1 MLLRYYG
8 FREDPFGATPDS
20 RSLYQSPSHCEALAS
35 LKYGFSSNRGFI
47 ALIAQPGMGKT
58 TLLFRFLEEIRASA
72 RTAFIFDIDPQCE
85 PREIVSYILRD
96 IGIVPG
102 RDHAE
107 MHEQLNLAVVAEAR
121 AGRRFVVVIDEAQ
134 NLSDEA
140 LEVVRMLTNFE
151 TPRAKLMQVVLAGQP
166 QLSDKLMK
174 PSLLQLRQ
182 RISTFCRIEPLTT
195 DQTHAYIDHRL
206 KFAGYD
212 GPPLFT
218 PEAVSRITEASRG
231 IPRNINN
238 VCFNALSLCCALKR
252 KQVDGS
258 MIAEVLADQQ
268 LLPGAAESP
277 VVPCELAVTEI
288 YRPEPRNGAVKLSW
302 PWVLVVTALLVS
314 TGLGVLGISELKTF
328 RSHQG
333 GSVHSLDAKSVP
345 ETAAS
350 APLPSPRSDPRDA
363 GAVKPSVD
371 PAPPAAAVK
380 AGGPVEGS
388 NRRVR
393 HSSEPNSVH
402 HVESD
407 RGLDEATERDNR
419 ARLADLRRQLSDLRA
434 TLPPDDYKI
443 QRLQANIAD
452 LEHQSAARRTNNVKR
467 PSAQNSETPRR
478 KQLVT
483 QTDTLPQGTVNPAL
497 GRPDVIQPEEK
508 VRLLRSHATPVL
520 LPAASRANA
529 EAVQPDASTLGP
541 RARLNAPSRPA
552 TNPFATSAPDTG
564 AVASGSKE

>member
-20 RSLYQSPSHCEALAS
+20 RCLYQSPSHCEALAS

-58 TLLFRFLEEIRASA
+58 TLLFRFLEEIRSSA
-72 RTAFIFDIDPQCE
+72 RTAFIFDIDRHCE

-182 RISTFCRIEPLTT
+182 RISTFCRIEPLTAE
-195 DQTHAYIDHRL
+195 QTRAYIEHRL
-206 KFAGYD
+206 SFVGYD

-218 PEAVSRITEASRG
+218 PEAVSRLTEASHG

-252 KQVDGS
+252 KQVDES
-258 MIAEVLADQQ
+258 MIAEVLADQH
-268 LLPGAAESP
+268 LLPVAAEST
-277 VVPCELAVTEI
+277 VVPCAPSVTEI
-288 YRPEPRNGAVKLSW
+288 YRPEGRNRAVKLSW
-302 PWVLVVTALLVS
+302 PWVLVVTALLITTS
-314 TGLGVLGISELKTF
+314 LGVLGIFEKTF
-328 RSHQG
+328 RSH
-333 GSVHSLDAKSVP
+333 L
-345 ETAAS
+345 
-350 APLPSPRSDPRDA
+350 RSYAHALNDA
-363 GAVKPSVD
+363 GAVKPAVD
-371 PAPPAAAVK
+371 RTPAEVH
-380 AGGPVEGS
+380 VEG
-388 NRRVR
+388 RRSLEGR
-393 HSSEPNSVH
+393 TGRNQQSPGPKALH
-402 HVESD
+402 HVEKA
-407 RGLDEATERDNR
+407 RVLDDATARDIR

-434 TLPPDDYKI
+434 TLPPDDYRI

-452 LEHQSAARRTNNVKR
+452 LEQQSAAQRANNVKR
-467 PSAQNSETPRR
+467 PAVQSSETPRR

-483 QTDTLPQGTVNPAL
+483 QAFALPQGTVNPAL
-497 GRPDVIQPEEK
+497 ARPDVIQPEEK
-508 VRLLRSHATPVL
+508 GRLLRSHATPVL

-541 RARLNAPSRPA
+541 RARLAAPSRSA
-552 TNPFATSAPDTG
+552 ANPIATSAPNPSV
-564 AVASGSKE
+564 VASGSKE

>member
-8 FREDPFGATPDS
+8 FREDPFGASPDS
-20 RSLYQSPSHCEALAS
+20 RCLYASPSHCEALAS

-85 PREIVSYILRD
+85 PREIVRYILRD

-195 DQTHAYIDHRL
+195 DETRAYIDHRL
-206 KFAGYD
+206 KFVGYD

-218 PEAVSRITEASRG
+218 PEAISRITEASHG

-268 LLPGAAESP
+268 LMPRAAESP
-277 VVPCELAVTEI
+277 VVPCELAVSEI
-288 YRPEPRNGAVKLSW
+288 YRPEPRNGAAKLSW
-302 PWVLVVTALLVS
+302 PWVVVVTALLVA
-314 TGLGVLGISELKTF
+314 TGLGVLGIPELKTF

-333 GSVHSLDAKSVP
+333 GAVHSL
-345 ETAAS
+345 
-350 APLPSPRSDPRDA
+350 
-363 GAVKPSVD
+363 GAVKPAVGQ
-371 PAPPAAAVK
+371 APLAAAVK
-380 AGGPVEGS
+380 AGGPAEGS
-388 NRRVR
+388 NRRKR
-393 HSSEPNSVH
+393 HTSEPNSVH
-402 HVESD
+402 HVES
-407 RGLDEATERDNR
+407 GPVLDDATERDNR
-419 ARLADLRRQLSDLRA
+419 ARLADLRRQLSDLRT
-434 TLPPDDYKI
+434 TLAPDDYKI

-452 LEHQSAARRTNNVKR
+452 LEQQSAARRTNSIKR
-467 PSAQNSETPRR
+467 PSAENSETPRR
-478 KQLVT
+478 KPLVN
-483 QTDTLPQGTVNPAL
+483 QTDTLPQGIINPAL
-497 GRPDVIQPEEK
+497 GRPDLIQPEEK
-508 VRLLRSHATPVL
+508 VRLLRSHATPVF

-541 RARLNAPSRPA
+541 RARLTAPSRPA

>member
-20 RSLYQSPSHCEALAS
+20 RCMYQSPSHCEALAS

-151 TPRAKLMQVVLAGQP
+151 TQRAKLMQVVLSGQP

-195 DQTHAYIDHRL
+195 DQTRDYIDHRL
-206 KFAGYD
+206 KFVGYD

-268 LLPGAAESP
+268 LMPVAADSP
-277 VVPCELAVTEI
+277 VVPCELALTEI
-288 YRPEPRNGAVKLSW
+288 YRPEPRNGVAKLSW
-302 PWVLVVTALLVS
+302 PFVLVAMTLLVA
-314 TGLGVLGISELKTF
+314 TGLGVLGISELKTY
-328 RSHQG
+328 RSHLG
-333 GSVHSLDAKSVP
+333 GSVHSRDATSVP
-345 ETAAS
+345 QTAR
-350 APLPSPRSDPRDA
+350 APSPSPRSDPRDG
-363 GAVKPSVD
+363 GAVKPTVD
-371 PAPPAAAVK
+371 QAPLAAAVK
-380 AGGPVEGS
+380 PSGPVEGS
-388 NRRVR
+388 NKRLR

-402 HVESD
+402 HVESG
-407 RGLDEATERDNR
+407 RGLDEAAERDNR

-434 TLPPDDYKI
+434 TLPPNDYKI

-452 LEHQSAARRTNNVKR
+452 LEQQSAARRANSIKR

-478 KQLVT
+478 KQFVT
-483 QTDTLPQGTVNPAL
+483 QTDTLPQGTVNPAF

-541 RARLNAPSRPA
+541 RARLTAPSRPA

-564 AVASGSKE
+564 VVASGSKE